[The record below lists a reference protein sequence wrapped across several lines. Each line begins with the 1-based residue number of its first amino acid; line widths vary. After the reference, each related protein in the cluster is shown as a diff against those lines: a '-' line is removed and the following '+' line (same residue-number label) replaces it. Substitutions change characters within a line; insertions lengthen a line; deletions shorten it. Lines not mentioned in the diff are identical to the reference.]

1 MFSKLSAWAK
11 ANKFAFFLI
20 VFLLAC
26 LIYREVSGTL
36 SFLRGVGRSDSGVGI
51 GGVAEEGFIPSDK
64 GGISTS
70 EDRLVVEE
78 SNLSLVVVDV
88 PQSAD
93 EIVSFAQREGG
104 FLVSSSLEKSEEYP
118 FAEVIVRVP
127 AAKLRS
133 AVEYFRSLAVEVVS
147 ETLMGTD
154 VTKEYEDLD
163 ARIKTLQATI
173 TRFEEIRAQ
182 ATKVAD
188 LLEVTQR
195 IISLQEQV
203 DTLKGEKKFLED
215 SAKFSKITVY
225 LATDEFALPYQP
237 EGFRPDVIFKQAV
250 RSVVSLF
257 YGAANAAIW
266 VGVYAVI
273 WLPVLAIILYLRK
286 RRKKQPLS

>member
-1 MFSKLSAWAK
+1 MFSRLSAWAK
-11 ANKFAFFLI
+11 VNKFAFLLI
-20 VFLLAC
+20 VFLLAF

-51 GGVAEEGFIPSDK
+51 GGVAEEGFIPTSNK

-70 EDRLVVEE
+70 EGRLVVEE

-104 FLVSSSLEKSEEYP
+104 FLVSSSLEKSEDYP

-188 LLEVTQR
+188 LLEVTR
-195 IISLQEQV
+195 EIISLQGQV
-203 DTLKGEKKFLED
+203 DTFKGEKKFLED

-273 WLPVLAIILYLRK
+273 WLPVLAIILYFSKK
-286 RRKKQPLS
+286 RRK

>member
-11 ANKFAFFLI
+11 VNKFAFLLI
-20 VFLLAC
+20 VFLLAF

-36 SFLRGVGRSDSGVGI
+36 NLLRGVGQEDSSVGI
-51 GGVAEEGFIPSDK
+51 GGFAEQGFIPSDK

-78 SNLSLVVVDV
+78 SNLSLVVLDV
-88 PQSAD
+88 PQAAD

-104 FLVSSSLEKSEEYP
+104 FLVSSSLEKSEDYP
-118 FAEVIVRVP
+118 FAKVVVRVP

-133 AVEYFRSLAVEVVS
+133 AVEYFHSLAVEVVS

-163 ARIKTLQATI
+163 ARIQTLQTTI
-173 TRFEEIRAQ
+173 ARFEEIRAK
-182 ATKVAD
+182 ATKIAD
-188 LLEVTQR
+188 LLEVTR
-195 IISLQEQV
+195 EIINLQEQI
-203 DTLKGEKKFLED
+203 DALKGQKQYLSD
-215 SAKFSKITVY
+215 SAKFSRITVY
-225 LATDEFALPYQP
+225 LGTDEFALPYQP

-273 WLPVLAIILYLRK
+273 WLPILVIILYFSKK
-286 RRKKQPLS
+286 RRK